1 MRITDASRSSGSSS
15 LPTVLKVVARAF
27 AVGIR
32 PLWTVL
38 ELGMNGYDR
47 WRQRQA
53 LMRLDD
59 HLLKDIGVSRA
70 DVDTEVRKPFWRG

>member
-1 MRITDASRSSGSSS
+1 MRTTEATRSPGSSS
-15 LPTVLKVVARAF
+15 SKTAAKVIARVL

-32 PLWTVL
+32 PVWVAL
-38 ELGMNGYDR
+38 EHGLGAYER

-70 DVDTEVRKPFWRG
+70 DVDNEVNKPFWRG

>member
-1 MRITDASRSSGSSS
+1 MRTTEAARSSGSSS
-15 LPTVLKVVARAF
+15 FPTVFKVLARAF

-32 PLWTVL
+32 PVWLVL
-38 ELGMNGYDR
+38 ERGMNGYER

-70 DVDTEVRKPFWRG
+70 DVDAEVSKPFWRG

>member
-1 MRITDASRSSGSSS
+1 MRITEATRPSGSSS
-15 LPTVLKVVARAF
+15 FTTAFKVIARVLS
-27 AVGIR
+27 VGIR
-32 PLWTVL
+32 PVWFAL
-38 ELGMNGYDR
+38 EAGMTGYER

>member
-1 MRITDASRSSGSSS
+1 MRTTEATRPSGSSS
-15 LPTVLKVVARAF
+15 FTAVLKVIARAF

-32 PLWTVL
+32 PVWFVL
-38 ELGMNGYDR
+38 ELGLNGYER

-70 DVDTEVRKPFWRG
+70 DVDAEVRKPFWQG

>member
-1 MRITDASRSSGSSS
+1 MRTTDATRSPGSSS
-15 LPTVLKVVARAF
+15 FTAYVRAIARVL

-32 PLWTVL
+32 PVWKALDRAFGTY
-38 ELGMNGYDR
+38 ER

-59 HLLKDIGVSRA
+59 HLLKDIGLSRA
-70 DVDTEVRKPFWRG
+70 DVEAEVRKPFWKE

>member
-1 MRITDASRSSGSSS
+1 MRITEATGSSGSSS
-15 LPTVLKVVARAF
+15 FTTVFKVIARALS
-27 AVGIR
+27 VGIR
-32 PLWTVL
+32 PVWFVMEASL
-38 ELGMNGYDR
+38 NGYER

-70 DVDTEVRKPFWRG
+70 DVDSEVSKPFWRG

>member
-1 MRITDASRSSGSSS
+1 MRITDATRSSGSSS
-15 LPTVLKVVARAF
+15 SKTAAKVIARVL

-32 PLWTVL
+32 PVWIALDHGFGVY
-38 ELGMNGYDR
+38 ER

-59 HLLKDIGVSRA
+59 HLLKDIGITRA
-70 DVDTEVRKPFWRG
+70 EVEQEAGKPFWRG